1 MSRFKIAKR
10 LDAIDARI
18 NALVAERRTLEQ
30 RLLDGAP
37 SDRDSRRERYFAVA
51 DAEGRRRLIGLE
63 RELHE
68 KRREQ
73 AGVTFSY
80 WSTVSAETRHKLDD
94 LRETSLHSAW
104 QRGIWY
110 DILTILWI
118 LVGGGYWIFGWMG
131 ALGGALFT
139 AAWMPVL
146 RRGRERTRLS
156 AIRNGEDILHSAENE
171 LRLAERGVES
181 CAGDP
186 LFSATEA
193 ASGVPDAS
201 A

>member
-1 MSRFKIAKR
+1 MSRFKTAKR

-18 NALVAERRTLEQ
+18 NSLVAERRALEQ

-37 SDRDSRRERYFAVA
+37 SDRDSRRERYFAVG
-51 DAEGRRRLIGLE
+51 DPEGRRRLIGLE

-73 AGVTFSY
+73 AEVTLAY
-80 WSTVSAETRHKLDD
+80 WGTVVSETRHKLDD
-94 LRETSLHSAW
+94 LRETSLRSAW
-104 QRGIWY
+104 QRGVWY

-118 LVGGGYWIFGWMG
+118 LVGGAYWAFGWIG

-139 AAWMPVL
+139 AAWTPFL
-146 RRGRERTRLS
+146 RRGRERTRLN
-156 AIRNGEDILHSAENE
+156 AIRNGEEILHSAENE
-171 LRLAERGVES
+171 LRLAERGVANCPER
-181 CAGDP
+181 P

-193 ASGVPDAS
+193 GSGVPDAS
-201 A
+201 